1 MRGLYIMSKAY
12 ELDSTPAKRAFKS
25 EIENTFGDKS
35 FTVEEG
41 KTALK
46 NSGHPESKWDS
57 IYLVLRKACNAG
69 RGIYSLSQLGNVS
82 QPDLVVSNTVTKEE
96 KQKILKSDMAIITSN
111 VKDEV
116 AEKWEKKSQEA
127 KASFDIQKSVSVSKT
142 PSPVFSLIPL
152 KDPQYVSWGHFKDIK
167 TILESKIFYPIFV
180 TGLSG
185 NGKTSM
191 IREVCAKLKRDM
203 IRINVTVETDEDD
216 LLGGFRL
223 VNGETVWQDG
233 PLVVAMRQGA
243 IALIDEVDLASH
255 KIMCLQPI
263 MEGQPI
269 YLKKINEVVYPQSGF
284 NIVATANTKGKGSE
298 DGRFMGTNIL
308 NEAFLDRFSATFYQ
322 EYPSPVQESK
332 ILKKQFA
339 MNEIKEDD
347 FVDNLVKWADVIRR
361 SFKEGAVDEIITTR
375 RLIDITKT
383 FSIFKDKMKSV
394 VLCLE
399 RFDDETRE
407 SFVDFYTKVDA
418 GVSMEDL
425 MNTEPESFE
434 DDMESDQGED
444 EEVSN

>member
-1 MRGLYIMSKAY
+1 MKQY
-12 ELDSTPAKRAFKS
+12 ELESTPAKRAFKS
-25 EIENTFGDKS
+25 EIERLYGDKT
-35 FTVEEG
+35 FTVNEG
-41 KTALK
+41 KAALK
-46 NSGHPESKWDS
+46 SAGYSEAKWDS
-57 IYLVLRKACNAG
+57 IYLVLRKACNVG
-69 RGIYSLSQLGNVS
+69 RGTYSISQLGNNAT
-82 QPDLVVSNTVTKEE
+82 PDDDMKESKKDILKKDLKIIEDFEAEVDNVPVPTPVVKESKKIPNTV
-96 KQKILKSDMAIITSN
+96 MN
-111 VKDEV
+111 
-116 AEKWEKKSQEA
+116 
-127 KASFDIQKSVSVSKT
+127 
-142 PSPVFSLIPL
+142 LIPE
-152 KDPQYVSWGHFKDIK
+152 KNPQYVTWGHFKDIK
-167 TILESKIFYPIFV
+167 TVIKSEIFYPIFV

-191 IREVCAKLKRDM
+191 IHEVCAKLKRDL
-203 IRINVTVETDEDD
+203 IRINITVETDEDD

-223 VNGETVWQDG
+223 VDGETVWQDG
-233 PLVVAMRQGA
+233 PLVVAMKQGA

-269 YLKKINEVVYPQSGF
+269 YLKKINEVVYPAKGF

-322 EYPSPVQESK
+322 EYPSPVAEAK
-332 ILKKQFA
+332 ILKKQFSLY
-339 MNEIKEDD
+339 EIEEDG

-375 RLIDITKT
+375 RLIDITKS
-383 FSIFKDKMKSV
+383 FSIFRDRMKSV
-394 VLCLE
+394 VMCLE

-425 MNTEPESFE
+425 MNEESESFNE
-434 DDMESDQGED
+434 ED
-444 EEVSN
+444 EKVEEKEEDNVPF

>member
-1 MRGLYIMSKAY
+1 MSKIY
-12 ELDSTPAKRAFKS
+12 ELDSTPAKRAFKA
-25 EIENTFGDKS
+25 EIQKVFGDKS
-35 FTVEEG
+35 FTVVEG
-41 KTALK
+41 KKALK
-46 NSGHPESKWDS
+46 NAGHPESKWDS
-57 IYLVLRKACNAG
+57 IYLVLRKACNVG
-69 RGIYSLSQLGNVS
+69 RGIYSISALNSSGV
-82 QPDLVVSNTVTKEE
+82 VVSTPTNSEQTKQAV
-96 KQKILKSDMAIITSN
+96 KRDMDIISST
-111 VKDEV
+111 DEV
-116 AEKWEKKSQEA
+116 AEKWEEKAKRA
-127 KASFDIQKSVSVSKT
+127 KASFQKPKTITKVAESKPQVT
-142 PSPVFSLIPL
+142 LSLIPK
-152 KDPQYVSWGHFKDIK
+152 KDPQYVTWGHFKDIK
-167 TILESKIFYPIFV
+167 SILESKIFYPIFV

-203 IRINVTVETDEDD
+203 IRVNITVETDEDD

-223 VNGETVWQDG
+223 IDGETVWQDG
-233 PLVVAMRQGA
+233 PLVVAMKQGA

-269 YLKKINEVVYPQSGF
+269 YLKKINEVVYPQPGF

-322 EYPSPVQESK
+322 EYPSPSQEAK

-339 MNEIKEDD
+339 MHEIQEDT

-418 GVSMEDL
+418 GVSLDDL
-425 MNTEPESFE
+425 MNPAPEVE
-434 DDMESDQGED
+434 EVEEEKEED
-444 EEVSN
+444 EKVPF